1 MKYFWLIFSFFLFT
15 LSVYPCNETDDCEK
29 NATKEIITTD
39 SHKKQNPKTEHCT
52 PFCTCSH
59 CPASAFY
66 INVPNFN
73 LKKSAAFFQEKKL
86 LSFYSFTYAQKITDT
101 IWQPPKIS

>member
-1 MKYFWLIFSFFLFT
+1 MKNFWLIFSVFLLS
-15 LSVYPCNETDDCEK
+15 LSVYPCSDSDECENAVKTEVSK
-29 NATKEIITTD
+29 ND
-39 SHKKQNPKTEHCT
+39 NHKHNQETEHCT

-66 INVPNFN
+66 QQ
-73 LKKSAAFFQEKKL
+73 LAAVSFEKESVTFEQSPTNHYTSIFAEEISL
-86 LSFYSFTYAQKITDT
+86 A

>member
-1 MKYFWLIFSFFLFT
+1 MKNFWLIFSVFLLS
-15 LSVYPCNETDDCEK
+15 LSVYPCSDAEECEST
-29 NATKEIITTD
+29 A
-39 SHKKQNPKTEHCT
+39 KTEISKANNHNHTQETEQCT

-66 INVPNFN
+66 QQLSVVSFN
-73 LKKSAAFFQEKKL
+73 DKTVIFDKQTKNHYTQSYIEEISLA
-86 LSFYSFTYAQKITDT
+86 